1 MSNDSIIDEFD
12 IENPNHSNP
21 KNEHPKDRNPRD
33 EHPKDRNP
41 MDQNPMDHSNQNP
54 NQINDEH
61 PKDEKIYIQIAKQ
74 FLLANKHLNICHHR
88 RFFYDL
94 KHVFYK
100 KSEAYQCSD
109 RYGRLP
115 IFSVDISDHEAKKAY
130 IVTGY
135 QNWWSEYKNAKPE
148 QRYAYEV
155 VLPEMPCHLYVD
167 IEAEF
172 SKNNT
177 SLANT
182 IHDKFTQLIRELRSF
197 MYIMHLAPTKH
208 LDNLE
213 IIILD
218 SSKPTKFSKHCI
230 IHIPHTLFEN
240 NYYCGAFI
248 RRFQI
253 HILQKFGPKE
263 TNPFYIYPENID
275 KQTTEF
281 KLFLIDMGVYT
292 KGRDFRLLG
301 SYKRATGISSGSS
314 SNIGIPKRYL
324 WIEGKSNM
332 LSVQDFFNT
341 LIQFQPKPK
350 QIKYIIAH
358 IVDTINGGIPQSSS
372 LRTVAP
378 LNTNFNEYNATG
390 NSIVRFLASDSI
402 GFNGTTIN
410 QNTINGI
417 TTNQTTIN
425 QTTINGNNSIRSR
438 QLVPLR
444 KEIIN
449 KIVGILETTLRIPIT
464 NVQIRGSSVFF
475 NTSSHICNIKSTI
488 LKQKNSTHSKNFIFY
503 ILFGTTGVLSQSCFN
518 NSYCFDTSTNRHRTH
533 KIGTI
538 RNEEIV
544 QGLQEWCRNN
554 GWTWKD
560 DDFIIPNTWMG
571 D

>member
-1 MSNDSIIDEFD
+1 MLSYDD
-12 IENPNHSNP
+12 I
-21 KNEHPKDRNPRD
+21 NEKT
-33 EHPKDRNP
+33 
-41 MDQNPMDHSNQNP
+41 
-54 NQINDEH
+54 INDE
-61 PKDEKIYIQIAKQ
+61 KIDEKKTINEIDEKNTMKYVEIAKR
-74 FLLANKHLNICHHR
+74 FLLSNKHLNICHHR

-115 IFSVDISDHEAKKAY
+115 IFSVDISETEAKKAY

-135 QNWWSEYKNAKPE
+135 QRWWREYKDAKPE

-172 SKNNT
+172 ARNNSK
-177 SLANT
+177 LMDT
-182 IHDKFTQLIRELRSF
+182 IQDKFTQLIQELRSF
-197 MYIMHLAPTKH
+197 MYIMHLAPTAC
-208 LDNLE
+208 LDQLE
-213 IIILD
+213 IIVLD

-230 IHIPHTLFEN
+230 IRIPETLFEN

-301 SYKRATGISSGSS
+301 SYKRASGNPNSVK

-332 LSVQDFFNT
+332 LTIQDFFNT

-378 LNTNFNEYNATG
+378 LNTNFNEHNATG
-390 NSIVRFLASDSI
+390 NSIVRFLASSSLV
-402 GFNGTTIN
+402 
-410 QNTINGI
+410 NTE
-417 TTNQTTIN
+417 
-425 QTTINGNNSIRSR
+425 NSNIK
-438 QLVPLR
+438 QLVPL
-444 KEIIN
+444 KKDIITKVISIIEN
-449 KIVGILETTLRIPIT
+449 NLKIPIT
-464 NVQIRGSSVFF
+464 NVQIRGSTVFF
-475 NTSSHICNIKSTI
+475 NTSSHICHIKSAI
-488 LKQKNSTHSKNFIFY
+488 LKQKDACHSKNFIFY

-518 NSYCFDTSTNRHRTH
+518 NSYCFDTSTNRHRSH

-538 RNEEIV
+538 RNPEII
-544 QGLQEWCRNN
+544 QGLREWCQQN
-554 GWTWKD
+554 GWTWKE
-560 DDFIIPNTWMG
+560 DDFIVPDTWMG
-571 D
+571 N

>member
-1 MSNDSIIDEFD
+1 MSYEDNDHRAINELNDELNDEKSND
-12 IENPNHSNP
+12 
-21 KNEHPKDRNPRD
+21 KNYLDVAR
-33 EHPKDRNP
+33 
-41 MDQNPMDHSNQNP
+41 
-54 NQINDEH
+54 
-61 PKDEKIYIQIAKQ
+61 Q
-74 FLLANKHLNICHHR
+74 FLLANKHLNICHQR

-100 KSEAYQCSD
+100 KSEAYNCSD

-135 QNWWSEYKNAKPE
+135 QNWWREYKNAKPE

-177 SLANT
+177 HIANT
-182 IHDKFTQLIRELRSF
+182 IHDKFTRLIRELRSF
-197 MYIMHLAPTKH
+197 MYIMHLAPTEH

-230 IHIPHTLFEN
+230 IRVPHTLFEN

-301 SYKRATGISSGSS
+301 SYKRATGTSSNIGKSNIGK
-314 SNIGIPKRYL
+314 SNIGIPKRFL

-332 LSVQDFFNT
+332 LNVQDFFNT

-390 NSIVRFLASDSI
+390 NSIVRFLASSDLISECI
-402 GFNGTTIN
+402 GRNPTI
-410 QNTINGI
+410 QPSK
-417 TTNQTTIN
+417 QP
-425 QTTINGNNSIRSR
+425 SK
-438 QLVPLR
+438 QLVPLK

-449 KIVGILETTLRIPIT
+449 KVVGILENTLKIPIT

-475 NTSSHICNIKSTI
+475 NTSSHVCNIKSTI
-488 LKQKNSTHSKNFIFY
+488 LKQKNATHGKNFIFY

-538 RNEEIV
+538 RNLEIV
-544 QGLQEWCRNN
+544 KGLQEWCINN
-554 GWTWKD
+554 GWTWKE
-560 DDFIIPNTWMG
+560 DDFIVPNTWMG